1 MPAALRGLS
10 YIPAFLV
17 LNILKNCHL
26 PGENASSGTVLI
38 EAKVTG
44 KESECKDMDQNS
56 KVLNDK
62 ELKTKL

>member
-1 MPAALRGLS
+1 M
-10 YIPAFLV
+10 
-17 LNILKNCHL
+17 LKKRLL

-44 KESECKDMDQNS
+44 KENDCKDMHQNS
-56 KVLNDK
+56 KVLNDG